1 MITQGTEPTG
11 PSGSP
16 QASPQSARRFYRS
29 RSNRVLA
36 GVCGGIAEYYGS
48 DATAVRLLTLVL
60 GLFTG
65 IFPMILLYLIAAI
78 VIPDHEGVPSDPAR
92 ADVASGQLGLLFGS
106 LLVLVG
112 IAGLATVWIHV
123 PWEAVWPLML
133 IGLGAAMLFMATRPG
148 RTR

>member
-11 PSGSP
+11 PTTSP
-16 QASPQSARRFYRS
+16 EASQAARRFYRS

-48 DATAVRLLTLVL
+48 DATAVRLLTVVL

-65 IFPMILLYLIAAI
+65 IFPMIVLYLVAAI
-78 VIPDHEGVPSDPAR
+78 VIPDRERAPSDPAQVH
-92 ADVASGQLGLLFGS
+92 VASGQLGLLFGA

-112 IAGLATVWIHV
+112 MAGLATIWIHV
-123 PWEAVWPLML
+123 QWEAVWPLIL
-133 IGLGAAMLFMATRPG
+133 IGLGAALVFAATRSG
-148 RTR
+148 R

>member
-1 MITQGTEPTG
+1 MITQGTEPPG
-11 PSGSP
+11 PSTSP
-16 QASPQSARRFYRS
+16 ETSQGARRFYRS

-65 IFPMILLYLIAAI
+65 IFPMIVLYLIAAI
-78 VIPDHEGVPSDPAR
+78 VIPDREGTPGDPAQGH
-92 ADVASGQLGLLFGS
+92 VASGQLGLLFGA

-112 IAGLATVWIHV
+112 IAGLATIWIHV
-123 PWEAVWPLML
+123 QWEVMWPLIL
-133 IGLGAAMLFMATRPG
+133 IGLGGALVFAATRSG
-148 RTR
+148 R

>member
-1 MITQGTEPTG
+1 MITQGTEPPG
-11 PSGSP
+11 PSTSSEAS
-16 QASPQSARRFYRS
+16 QAARRFYRS

-65 IFPMILLYLIAAI
+65 IFPMIVLYLVAAI
-78 VIPDHEGVPSDPAR
+78 VIPEGDGSPG
-92 ADVASGQLGLLFGS
+92 DVRGVHVGSGQAAIVLGV

-112 IAGLATVWIHV
+112 IGGLATLWMHIQ
-123 PWEAVWPLML
+123 WEAVWPLIL
-133 IGLGAAMLFMATRPG
+133 IGIGAAIVVAATRP
-148 RTR
+148 RP